1 MHYSYEHKHQRKVG
15 FKILFYS
22 HDVMV
27 KQQNYNKSYKIY
39 ERHTHT
45 HTHTHIMLCLVI
57 TMMLLINK
65 IVEDS
70 SLPQYDGDIAIRSG
84 EGHGNPLEY
93 SGLENSW
100 WATVHAV
107 AKSRTRLK
115 RLSIHYIH
123 TDEPEI
129 GH

>member
-1 MHYSYEHKHQRKVG
+1 MHYSCEHKHQRKVA

-70 SLPQYDGDIAIRSG
+70 SLPQYDGDIAIRNES
-84 EGHGNPLEY
+84 PVD
-93 SGLENSW
+93 S
-100 WATVHAV
+100 T
-107 AKSRTRLK
+107 
-115 RLSIHYIH
+115 
-123 TDEPEI
+123 
-129 GH
+129 